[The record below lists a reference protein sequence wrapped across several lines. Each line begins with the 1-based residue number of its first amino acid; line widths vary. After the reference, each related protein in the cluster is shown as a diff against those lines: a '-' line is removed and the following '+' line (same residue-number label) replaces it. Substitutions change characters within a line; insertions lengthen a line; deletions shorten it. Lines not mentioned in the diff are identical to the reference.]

1 MSNSSTTEALAGPA
15 ATPAVSRTRAASLRR
30 LARLRKKYGFL
41 VLFLP
46 AAAIVLADFAVRGD
60 RLLTMPGRY
69 FGSYIAAVIESGL
82 FWGLILF
89 AASRRRGALR
99 WVAAA
104 LFVLTAVCAMGTQVY
119 FHTSYATYL
128 NLDATLFGTSV
139 SSSVFGQLRADG
151 SNVLTKLMP
160 PLLVAAA
167 LVFAARRAF
176 RPRGHRAAAGLR
188 ALVPAIIVGVFLIPC
203 SYRKVQA
210 STPDVIYFHALGGL
224 AKQVLGFGGTSAV
237 QVRPGLRTPP
247 ALPALVPEETAGSL
261 PKKPAR
267 NVVFLLTES
276 VRDDVACSAF
286 APDCPTMPETNA
298 AVPDRIPLRQLRS
311 NSSTTAIQLAVLWS
325 GLEPTASREA
335 LHSAPLL
342 FDFAHAAGI
351 DNAYWTSHHMMFAN
365 SRLWVQDLPTSHR
378 VGATDLDPLADID
391 LGANDKLVMERA
403 KTEMAEL
410 KEPFFAVVHFG
421 NTHVPYMVDPANSPF
436 QPSEETK
443 DEGKTES
450 YKNYYKNA
458 VYLQDKS
465 IGAMLRYLKS
475 APFAD
480 RTVIVYTSDHGEAF
494 REHGQLGH
502 TGSILDEEIHVPGW
516 VDAPP
521 GTLTDAERASLKSAE
536 NALLFHTDFTP
547 TMLDLMGLWDDPS
560 VAAYRA
566 KMPGASFLRPF
577 GPEREQM
584 TLSLSNCSGV
594 WGCAY
599 KNWGVMRG
607 PLKVEGREW
616 YTGWH
621 CFDVLKD
628 PEEKTDLG
636 LSGCG
641 PLMDQANKI
650 YGEPPSGK

>member
-1 MSNSSTTEALAGPA
+1 MSRSSALD
-15 ATPAVSRTRAASLRR
+15 RTRVASLRR
-30 LARLRKKYGFL
+30 LARLRSRYGAL
-41 VLFLP
+41 VLLVP
-46 AAAIVLADFAVRGD
+46 AAIIVAADFLIRGG

-69 FGSYIAAVIESGL
+69 FGSYLGAVIESGL
-82 FWGLILF
+82 FWGLLLF
-89 AASRRRGALR
+89 AASRRRGAFR

-104 LFVLTAVCAMGTQVY
+104 LFVVLAMCAMGTQVY
-119 FHTSYATYL
+119 FHTAYATYL

-139 SSSVFGQLRADG
+139 SSSVFGQLKADG
-151 SNVLTKLMP
+151 SNVITKLLP
-160 PLLVAAA
+160 PFLLAAGVIA
-167 LVFAARRAF
+167 LARRLV
-176 RPRGHRAAAGLR
+176 RPRGRRLSTGLSAAVPVV
-188 ALVPAIIVGVFLIPC
+188 LVAVFVIPC

-224 AKQVLGFGGTSAV
+224 AKQGLGFGGNAAV
-237 QVRPGLRTPP
+237 SVRPGLRTPP
-247 ALPALVPEETAGSL
+247 KMPVLTPVQTAGSL

-267 NVVFLLTES
+267 NVIFLLTES
-276 VRDDVACSAF
+276 VRYDVACSEHVA
-286 APDCPTMPETNA
+286 DCPTMPETNA
-298 AVPDRIPLRQLRS
+298 AAPDRIPLHQLRS

-325 GLEPTASREA
+325 GLEPTNSREA

-351 DNAYWTSHHMMFAN
+351 DDAYWTSHHMMFAN

-391 LGANDKLVMERA
+391 LGANDKLVAERA
-403 KTEMAEL
+403 KKDLAEM
-410 KEPFFAVVHFG
+410 KEPFFAVIHFG
-421 NTHVPYMVDPANSPF
+421 NTHVPYLVDKDQSPF

-443 DEGKTES
+443 DEGKNEA
-450 YKNYYKNA
+450 YRNYYKNA

-465 IGAMLRYLKS
+465 IGEMIRFIKS
-475 APFAD
+475 QPFGE
-480 RTVIVYTSDHGEAF
+480 RTVMLYTSDHGEAF

-502 TGSILDEEIHVPGW
+502 TGAILDEEIHVPGW

-521 GTLTDAERASLKSAE
+521 GTLTDDERANLK
-536 NALLFHTDFTP
+536 NASQTLLWHTDFTP
-547 TMLDLMGLWDDPS
+547 TMLDLMGLYDDPG
-560 VAAYRA
+560 VAPYRA
-566 KMPGASFLRPF
+566 KMPGSSFLRPF
-577 GPEREQM
+577 GPERAKM
-584 TLSLSNCSGV
+584 ALGLTNCSGV

-628 PEEKTDLG
+628 PQEKNDLG
-636 LSGCG
+636 QAVCG
-641 PLMDQANKI
+641 DLMDQANKI